1 MSIINPNNI
10 VVFDL
15 DETLGYFY
23 QLSIFW
29 NMLNDYFK
37 TYLSEED
44 FIKVLELYPEFLR
57 PNIIDILKYVITK
70 KKNKKCSKIMIY
82 TNNQGEKKWT
92 QMICNFFDKKLKT
105 KTFDQII
112 AAFKINGEK
121 VELCRSSHDKS
132 VSDLIKCT
140 KIPENTRIC
149 FLDDQFHS
157 LMEHDNVYYINLK
170 PYEHS
175 ISFEEMALRYYN
187 KFNNNFNKIDNDDFV
202 DFAVKYMKSN
212 YKYNSKSDN
221 EQQIDNIISKKIL
234 THLKEFFKD
243 TLPIKKTK
251 KHKNKSK
258 NKNKNKTKKIK

>member
-44 FIKVLELYPEFLR
+44 FINVLKIYPEFLR
-57 PNIIDILKYVITK
+57 PNITDILKYVIK
-70 KKNKKCSKIMIY
+70 KKRNKKCNKIMIY
-82 TNNQGEKKWT
+82 TNNQGEKKWVH
-92 QMICNFFDKKLKT
+92 MICKFFDRKLKT

-112 AAFKINGEK
+112 AAFKVNGEK
-121 VELCRSSHDKS
+121 VEMCRTSHDKS
-132 VSDLIKCT
+132 VVDLIKCT

-170 PYEHS
+170 PYEYS
-175 ISFEEMALRYYN
+175 IPFEEMALRYYTKIN
-187 KFNNNFNKIDNDDFV
+187 NKIDKDKFIE
-202 DFAVKYMKSN
+202 FAVNYMKKN
-212 YKYNSKSDN
+212 YKYEPKSNDEHN
-221 EQQIDNIISKKIL
+221 VDKIISKKIL
-234 THLKEFFKD
+234 THLKDFFKD
-243 TLPIKKTK
+243 SLKTKKTK
-251 KHKNKSK
+251 KQRNKR
-258 NKNKNKTKKIK
+258 NNKTKKFK

>member
-82 TNNQGEKKWT
+82 TNNQGEKKWHL
-92 QMICNFFDKKLKT
+92 NFRT
-105 KTFDQII
+105 
-112 AAFKINGEK
+112 
-121 VELCRSSHDKS
+121 
-132 VSDLIKCT
+132 
-140 KIPENTRIC
+140 
-149 FLDDQFHS
+149 
-157 LMEHDNVYYINLK
+157 
-170 PYEHS
+170 
-175 ISFEEMALRYYN
+175 
-187 KFNNNFNKIDNDDFV
+187 
-202 DFAVKYMKSN
+202 
-212 YKYNSKSDN
+212 
-221 EQQIDNIISKKIL
+221 
-234 THLKEFFKD
+234 
-243 TLPIKKTK
+243 
-251 KHKNKSK
+251 
-258 NKNKNKTKKIK
+258 